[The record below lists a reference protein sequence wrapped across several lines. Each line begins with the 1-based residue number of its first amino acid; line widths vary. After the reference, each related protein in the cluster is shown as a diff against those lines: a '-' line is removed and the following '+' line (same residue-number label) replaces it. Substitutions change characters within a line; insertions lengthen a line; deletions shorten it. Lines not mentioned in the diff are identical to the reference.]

1 MSTSAQFTRRRFLGR
16 ALAAGATGLAV
27 SQLGAATATDRPPY
41 LQDRGWLV
49 GCWTRPWAKQD
60 YRAAMD
66 AITEAGFRYVALT
79 GAKTKTGR
87 VIAPATT
94 LEESQQVGEE
104 ARKRGLTITNVYGG
118 GIPLHAGGE
127 SLRKMIDNCSAA
139 GAWSVLL
146 AHMGNE
152 ETFGQCCKTVADC
165 CDYAAEKQVVIVLK
179 PHGGT
184 TGTGPQLR
192 RAVELVHHENF
203 TLMYDPGNIYFY
215 SDGQID
221 PVEDCAA
228 LDGLVTGMSVKDYR
242 HPKNVALTPGTGQVG
257 FPALMARL
265 GKGGFTHGPLVI
277 ETLAPGDPEHTLE
290 EAKRARRF
298 VQELVGGRGQPS
310 PSE

>member
-1 MSTSAQFTRRRFLGR
+1 MSTPAQLTRRRFLGR
-16 ALAAGATGLAV
+16 TLAAGAAGLAAP
-27 SQLGAATATDRPPY
+27 QLAAATAIGGPPY
-41 LQDRGWLV
+41 LQDRGWLI
-49 GCWTRPWAKQD
+49 GCWTRPWAKED
-60 YRAAMD
+60 YRVAMD
-66 AITEAGFRYVALT
+66 AVAEAGFKYIALT
-79 GAKTKTGR
+79 GAKTKTRR

-94 LEESQQVGEE
+94 LEESRQVGEE
-104 ARKRGLTITNVYGG
+104 AGKRGLTITNVYGG
-118 GIPLHAGGE
+118 GIPLHPGGE
-127 SLRKMIDNCSAA
+127 SLRKMIDNCAAA

-152 ETFGQCCKTVADC
+152 ETFRDCCKTVADC

-192 RAVELVHHENF
+192 RAVELVGHENF
-203 TLMYDPGNIYFY
+203 TLMYDPGNVYFY
-215 SDGQID
+215 SDGQVD
-221 PVEDCAA
+221 PVDDCAA

-277 ETLAPGDPEHTLE
+277 ETLAPGDPDHTLN

-298 VQELVGGRGQPS
+298 VQELVGDRR
-310 PSE
+310 